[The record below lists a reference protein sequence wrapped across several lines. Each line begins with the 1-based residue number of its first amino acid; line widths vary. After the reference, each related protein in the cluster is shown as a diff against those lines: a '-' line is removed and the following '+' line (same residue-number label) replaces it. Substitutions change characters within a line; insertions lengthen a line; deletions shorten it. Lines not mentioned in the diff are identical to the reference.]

1 MMENPQEIIVNGNL
15 LVHLDETDSTNR
27 FIKELKTDKK
37 YRMVVV
43 ASSFQTAGRGQGCNR
58 WESEQGK
65 NITFS
70 ILIHPDAILPHVQF
84 VISMAISL
92 AIKESLNGYFDDVSI
107 KWPNDIYYKDKKIC
121 GILIENNL
129 SGCVIKDSILG
140 IGINV
145 NQRKFVSDA
154 PNPVSMFQILGK
166 ETDKEEVLNEVIRH
180 FDYYL
185 DKMNHGDFMEIRQ
198 QYLTSLYRKD
208 GFFGYCD
215 DNGFFEARIHTV
227 EDDGHLILTDSDNK
241 SRKYAFKEVR
251 FIV

>member
-185 DKMNHGDFMEIRQ
+185 DKMNHGDGQHETADEQHDERVSKRTHHPFVIQEWSHDVFVDHR
-198 QYLTSLYRKD
+198 
-208 GFFGYCD
+208 C
-215 DNGFFEARIHTV
+215 EAAVAAEQEHQ
-227 EDDGHLILTDSDNK
+227 H
-241 SRKYAFKEVR
+241 
-251 FIV
+251 